1 MIDTGTKQKIND
13 ILVETLQVSDDEI
26 KPTATVMDDLG
37 ADSLDMVQLCQDLE
51 EAFDIKIIDADG
63 EQLETVQDVYDMVAE
78 KLA

>member
-37 ADSLDMVQLCQDLE
+37 ADSLDMVQLCQELE
-51 EAFDIKIIDADG
+51 EAFDIRIIDADG
-63 EQLETVQDVYDMVAE
+63 EQLETVQDVYDMVVE

>member
-63 EQLETVQDVYDMVAE
+63 EQLETVQDVYDMVVE